1 MRMCAH
7 AHSHTHDPK
16 QTKQNKKPNRDLENL
31 AMFTRHSAR
40 WALDKLSLNEETGF
54 PGANGRQD
62 PIRSTRRAHEN
73 N

>member
-40 WALDKLSLNEETGF
+40 
-54 PGANGRQD
+54 
-62 PIRSTRRAHEN
+62 
-73 N
+73 